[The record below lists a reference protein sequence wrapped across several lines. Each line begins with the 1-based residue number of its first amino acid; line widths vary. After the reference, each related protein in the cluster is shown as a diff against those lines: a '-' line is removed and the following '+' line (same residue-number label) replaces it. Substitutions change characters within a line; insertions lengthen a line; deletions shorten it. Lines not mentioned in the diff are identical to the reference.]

1 MWVLTSIT
9 HLAGS
14 RTATSDFQSFN
25 PEKSPNS
32 TELAS
37 IPVVLINRFAEKAL
51 VPLGIW
57 GYISILP
64 AVLSGVH
71 VPYEV
76 SMALGVWTILSLPGH
91 LWQSDP

>member
-1 MWVLTSIT
+1 MQRLTSGFLI
-9 HLAGS
+9 LKKCS
-14 RTATSDFQSFN
+14 
-25 PEKSPNS
+25 NS

-37 IPVVLINRFAEKAL
+37 IPVVLRNQFAEKAL
-51 VPLGIW
+51 VPVGIW

-71 VPYEV
+71 VPHKV

-91 LWQSDP
+91 LRQSDP